1 MYSMTQL
8 KQATLLFLIVLVGF
22 EFLPVQAV
30 VPPPDGGYPNF
41 TTAEGTNALKNL
53 TTGAANT
60 GVGWYSLFSAGAA
73 SNNTGVGAGTL
84 ALTTTGADDN
94 TAVGSAAMFLNTGG
108 HDNVAVGTAALLS
121 NDSGGFNTAVGSFA
135 LEANTIGSSNTA
147 VGFQALSSN
156 LASGFHCA
164 FGVNALLNTTTD
176 SFANNAFGVD
186 ALDANTTGS
195 RNIAVGDDALGN
207 NVIGSDNTALGDS
220 AGFGIT
226 GDNNICIGSG
236 VGGSAG
242 EFDTI
247 RIGDTLA
254 PVAGTDSKVFFGGIA
269 LKNVGANFAPVLI
282 NLVSGQLGTIPSSAR
297 FKKDIES
304 MGKSSEVIFSL
315 RPVTFHYKGDET
327 NIPQFGLIAEEVAK
341 VNPGLILLDKEGNP
355 QSVRY
360 EQINAMLLNE
370 FLKEHKKVEEQ
381 QSKIDNQQATITQLK
396 KDFGATIAQL
406 TARLDEQAAQ
416 IQKVSVQLEASKPA
430 PQVVAE
436 NQ

>member
-1 MYSMTQL
+1 MNP
-8 KQATLLFLIVLVGF
+8 LLQCKPTILPLFIAGVLACFGL
-22 EFLPVQAV
+22 LPKALAV
-30 VPPPDGGYPNF
+30 VPPPDGGYPGF
-41 TTAEGTNALKNL
+41 TTAEGTKALQNL
-53 TTGAANT
+53 TAGAGNT
-60 GVGWYSLFSAGAA
+60 GLGWFSLFSATTA
-73 SNNTGVGAGTL
+73 SFNTGVGAGTL
-84 ALTTTGADDN
+84 VLDTADNNTAVGTLALFLNTTGSKN
-94 TAVGSAAMFLNTGG
+94 TAVGSR
-108 HDNVAVGTAALLS
+108 ALL
-121 NDSGGFNTAVGSFA
+121 NNMEGV
-135 LEANTIGSSNTA
+135 ENTA

-220 AGFGIT
+220 AGFDIT

-236 VGGSAG
+236 VGGIAG

-247 RIGDTLA
+247 RIGDNLA